1 MKLGDYGLLTA
12 CHSEDITESILH
24 EAPEAFDGERGW
36 KSDVWSLGIT
46 LLELAK
52 GWNPFDS
59 DSSMIIRRNIYRYL
73 PSLSRKKRSS
83 HLVDFVNKC
92 LVRDVKKR
100 ASVRE
105 LMSVG
110 AWEWV

>member
-1 MKLGDYGLLTA
+1 MGDYGLLTA
-12 CHSEDITESILH
+12 DYSEDITESILH
-24 EAPEAFDGERGW
+24 EAPETVFGKREW

-59 DSSMIIRRNIYRYL
+59 DSSMIIRRNIYHDL
-73 PSLSRKKRSS
+73 PSLSRKKWSS

-92 LVRDVKKR
+92 LGRDVKER

-110 AWEWV
+110 DCEWV

>member
-1 MKLGDYGLLTA
+1 MGDYGLLTA
-12 CHSEDITESILH
+12 DYSEEINESILR
-24 EAPEAFDGERGW
+24 EAPEAIDGKRGW

-59 DSSMIIRRNIYRYL
+59 YSFMKTRNRILWDNL
-73 PSLSRKKRSS
+73 PSLSRKKWSS

-92 LVRDVKKR
+92 LVRDVKER

-105 LMSVG
+105 LMNVG

>member
-1 MKLGDYGLLTA
+1 MGDYGLLTA
-12 CHSEDITESILH
+12 DYSEEINESILR
-24 EAPEAFDGERGW
+24 EAPEAIDGKRGW
-36 KSDVWSLGIT
+36 KSDVWSLGVT

-59 DSSMIIRRNIYRYL
+59 DSFRETENRILWDDL
-73 PSLSRKKRSS
+73 PSLSRKKWSS

-92 LVRDVKKR
+92 LVRDVKER

>member
-1 MKLGDYGLLTA
+1 MKLSDYVLPSRVISSDNPSVFWYL
-12 CHSEDITESILH
+12 
-24 EAPEAFDGERGW
+24 APEAFNCYRM